1 MKLLSLSTIKR
12 EIVSMLFSYI
22 CLEET
27 PLRAALFKIQTEE
40 WTVSAEK
47 NRLRMFT
54 ISVRMI

>member
-1 MKLLSLSTIKR
+1 MKRLSLSTIKR

-40 WTVSAEK
+40 WTVSAE
-47 NRLRMFT
+47 NNG
-54 ISVRMI
+54 